1 MSRWRDDVAF
11 LNLTTFAGIAPGA
24 SHWYASIEFREER
37 TDLTHVISARESAA
51 MNKSDSRWDREAGWS
66 PGDRTSRY
74 RSKEDAI
81 RVAREG
87 WREIAPD
94 AKILIEGSSGY
105 AEPQP
110 VLDGLPVEIMD
121 ELNALFQ
128 RCEDLGWWDDG
139 RIDQV
144 KKISEEWFGTLAG
157 ALKEEVGG

>member
-1 MSRWRDDVAF
+1 MSDWRDDVAF
-11 LNLTTFAGIAPGA
+11 LGLTSFLGAVPGA
-24 SHWYASIEFREER
+24 SHWYASIEFNRESI
-37 TDLTHVISARESAA
+37 DLDHVISVREAVA
-51 MNKSDSRWDREAGWS
+51 MNKSDNRWSRLSTWT
-66 PGDRTSRY
+66 PGDETSRY

-81 RVAREG
+81 RVAREK

-94 AKILIEGSSGY
+94 AKILIEGSSSY

-144 KKISEEWFGTLAG
+144 KKISEEWYGTLAG
-157 ALKEEVGG
+157 ALKEEVGE